1 MSASRLV
8 IEDRRQVERILGVIG
23 DAYDLVPRLL
33 LARTNAHYIS
43 RPRMIAFWLLRQRKW
58 SLPRIGKALG
68 GLHHTTVLHGIQAVE
83 SQLAACPDFRDT
95 VLALQAR
102 SEQAEIAVRQ
112 AAARPLGRVDVLE
125 ARIASLEAM
134 LALSGGNPVPE
145 LTENHGE

>member
-1 MSASRLV
+1 MSVTRL
-8 IEDRRQVERILGVIG
+8 ITGDRRKVERVLGVIG
-23 DAYDLVPRLL
+23 DAYDLAPSLL
-33 LARTNAHYIS
+33 LVRTNAHHIS
-43 RPRMIAFWLLRQRKW
+43 RPRMIAFWILRQRKW
-58 SLPRIGKALG
+58 SLTRIGKALG
-68 GLHHTTVLHGIQAVE
+68 GLHHTTVLHGIVAVE

-134 LALSGGNPVPE
+134 LALSGRQASA
-145 LTENHGE
+145 

>member
-1 MSASRLV
+1 MPKITNRRADRKKREVAAIEQRLRD
-8 IEDRRQVERILGVIG
+8 IALG
-23 DAYDLVPRLL
+23 
-33 LARTNAHYIS
+33 AH
-43 RPRMIAFWLLRQRKW
+43 
-58 SLPRIGKALG
+58 GKALG
-68 GLHHTTVLHGIQAVE
+68 GLHHTTVLHGIVAVE

-134 LALSGGNPVPE
+134 LALSGRQASA
-145 LTENHGE
+145 